1 MDDLR
6 WILLTVGVVIVLAVY
21 FWSRSKKQDKFSS
34 YSADVEEVPSFSAT
48 EEEGWVDGV
57 SPVRVVAKA
66 EDIHVLDEVPL
77 VDAEN
82 INTEDS
88 AVDSSETKSVTTNQ
102 TVAEQVELDIPEPEK
117 LASPNESEAEEAE
130 VSDAAETSQENS
142 GAVEVNEKTDEIPTD
157 DVIAL
162 YLIVKDQ
169 EPLKGESILSAALAN
184 HLQYGDMKIFH
195 RKDQNQ
201 KTIFSMANMHEPGHF
216 DSANIHK
223 LRTRGVSFFIQLS
236 LCDDPVKALDE
247 MLICAH
253 SMASMLGT
261 HLCDQNRHLLN
272 EAYTRALREKA
283 KHFAD

>member
-6 WILLTVGVVIVLAVY
+6 WILLAAGIVIVVAVY
-21 FWSRSKKQDKFSS
+21 LWSRAKKQDKFSS
-34 YSADVEEVPSFSAT
+34 ASAVVEEIPSFTAT
-48 EEEGWVDGV
+48 DTDDGWVDGV

-66 EDIHVLDEVPL
+66 EDIQIVDDIETLSADDKNNDSVDDESIEEAAGL
-77 VDAEN
+77 
-82 INTEDS
+82 
-88 AVDSSETKSVTTNQ
+88 
-102 TVAEQVELDIPEPEK
+102 EQAELDIPEPE
-117 LASPNESEAEEAE
+117 AVEDVVETAEEP
-130 VSDAAETSQENS
+130 VTETEPPAQENKRES
-142 GAVEVNEKTDEIPTD
+142 EIPTD

-169 EPLKGESILSAALAN
+169 QPLKGESILSAALAN

-195 RKDQNQ
+195 RKDKNQ

-236 LCDDPVKALDE
+236 LCDDPVKALDD

-253 SMASMLGT
+253 SMAGMLGT

-283 KHFAD
+283 KHFSV